1 MTSQD
6 KHDWYSILTCVHQR
20 KFSIIIGTIVL
31 IIVITLWHR
40 LLIVEEQHIKQLIE
54 QQAITIQ
61 TELNQQLN
69 SLFLALDRMGKR
81 WEQHG
86 GTPRREWEQD
96 AEIYMQHFPGY
107 HAIQWIDPSL
117 KSHWI
122 VSSIKNKSVN
132 HSEINR
138 NFQRCVGLEEKRKNQ
153 PIYISSPFNLSRNKK
168 GFISCKPLF
177 VNNKFNG
184 FLVGVFYYQKLLE
197 SSLELPSGY
206 QMQILDYADDLNK
219 PELIYSKYGQKIEE
233 LEWQHTLN
241 IELYNRHWR
250 LNISPSNQLLSSF
263 RSHLLTVLLS
273 VGILVT
279 LTVTLLVYFVQ
290 ISKESYHRITTI
302 NSELAQR
309 VLELQEVEQ
318 SLRTSKNRLREL
330 IETVRVIP
338 WEIDLT
344 TWCFTYV
351 GPQAEAMLK
360 YPLSEWYQEN
370 FWFNHLYPDDRERCI
385 ELCLEAS
392 TGGTNHEMEYR
403 LLTADGKLVWVRDIV
418 HVVMSDGNPT
428 KLRGFMF
435 DITNLKETEETLRLR
450 ERALA
455 NSYNGIVIADARL
468 PDTPVIYVNNAFE
481 KMTGYSAQDVIG
493 CNCRFLQG
501 KDNQQPGLNKLR
513 VAIQRGVECSVVL
526 RNYRQNGQLFWNEL
540 SISPIYNDHGQLTH
554 FIGIQNDITASKIAE
569 KALRKSEERWQLA
582 IEANQD
588 AIWDWNLITN
598 KIFRSAKWAELLE
611 IPENQLAITEED
623 DWLNRIHPDDYERV
637 TTMMEDYLQHRIPH
651 YMIEYRLR
659 CSGGNYKWVM
669 VQAKAQWN
677 KQGQPI
683 RLVGSTKDITEQ
695 VEQRQALQKQLQ
707 RILLLKKITQ
717 KIRQTLD
724 SQEIFET
731 AATEIGQ
738 AFGVDRCLIHTYV
751 SDPSPRIPL
760 VAQYVASD
768 YCSVSTLEIPITGN
782 PHAETLIR
790 QDQAIA
796 SPNVYQE
803 PLLQAAIPLCQD
815 LNMKSM
821 LSVRTS
827 YQGQPNGVICLHQ
840 CSYFRQWT
848 PEDIELV
855 EAVADQLGIALAQAA
870 LLEQETKQREE
881 LSIKNAALERAR
893 VAAESANR
901 AKSDF
906 LAMMSHEIR
915 TPMNAVIGMTGLL
928 LDTALTEQQ
937 QDFVETIRSSG
948 DALLT
953 IINDIL
959 DFSKIESGKLELE
972 EQPFD
977 VRNCIERVIDLLAPK
992 AHEKQLELA
1001 YLIHPQVPLQIIGDV
1016 TRLRQILM
1024 NLLGNAIKFTKYGEI
1039 ILSVHGKEIDY
1050 SNSEQ
1055 RYELLFIIQDTGIGI
1070 TPKKMGRLFQS
1081 FSQADASTTRKY
1093 GGTGLGLV
1101 ISKRLSEMMGGTMWV
1116 ESHGYVG
1123 GTPSSLW
1130 SREEVVVLTQN
1141 NQGSNFYFTIAAPVV
1156 ANTKRE
1162 KFTNDIV
1169 NLTGKKVLIVDDNSP
1184 YWKVIR
1190 LQLESWKMAV
1200 DVSQSPETALAKLSQ
1215 EKQFDLAIF
1224 DMTRPETEGLSLAHQ
1239 IHQIPGYQT
1248 LPLVVIS
1255 SWSTLIKNYK
1265 YPDLEIAACLSKPV
1279 KQSLLYDALVNIFNQ
1294 EKIKQKTLEL
1304 KTEYIKT
1311 DLNLAKKLPLRILL
1325 AEDTVVNQKVALLML
1340 NKMGYRADI
1349 AANGL
1354 EVLDALQRQTYDVV
1368 FMDVQM
1374 PEMDGLEAT
1383 QRICQQWLESERPYI
1398 IAMTAN
1404 AMRGDREA
1412 CLAIGMNDYISKP
1425 VQLEELYQALS
1436 NYQHHHSSTTTP
1448 TVSLTP
1454 QGNSTTTNIEIP
1466 QPTVIDSL
1474 VLQSLREMLGG
1485 DEKALGEIINYYL
1498 LDAPQLIQNLTSFV
1512 QEKDYQNIWQTA
1524 HKFKS
1529 SSASLGAKNLAKI
1542 CLQLEHQG
1550 HSSHL
1555 ENSDQ
1560 LLEQLQQEYQQVEI
1574 ALRNCMQEEN

>member
-1 MTSQD
+1 VTSQD

-20 KFSIIIGTIVL
+20 KFSIIIGSIVL

-86 GTPRREWEQD
+86 GTPRQEWEQD

-117 KSHWI
+117 KSHWRVPLI
-122 VSSIKNKSVN
+122 NNQAINN
-132 HSEINR
+132 LEINR
-138 NFQRCVGLEEKRKNQ
+138 NYRKCLSLEKIRKNQ
-153 PIYISSPFNLSRNKK
+153 AIYISSPFNLSKENK

-177 VNNKFNG
+177 IDNKFNG
-184 FLVGVFYYQKLLE
+184 FIVGVFYYQKLLE
-197 SSLELPSGY
+197 SSVKLPVGY
-206 QMQILDYADDLNK
+206 QIQILDVADDINK
-219 PELIYSKYGQKIEE
+219 PELIYSKNGQKIES
-233 LEWQHTLN
+233 LEWQHTSH
-241 IELYNRHWR
+241 IELYNRHWQ
-250 LNISPSNQLLSSF
+250 LTISPSNQLVSSF
-263 RSHLLTVLLS
+263 RSHLLTVVLS

-290 ISKESYHRITTI
+290 ISKESYYRITTI
-302 NSELAQR
+302 NRELAQR

-318 SLRTSKNRLREL
+318 SLRTSENRLREL

-351 GPQAEAMLK
+351 GPQAESMLK

-370 FWFNHLYPDDRERCI
+370 FWFNHLYPADRERCI

-392 TGGTNHEMEYR
+392 TAGINHEMEYR
-403 LLTADGKLVWVRDIV
+403 LLTADGKVVWVRDIV
-418 HVVMSDGNPT
+418 HVVKSDGNPT

-481 KMTGYSAQDVIG
+481 KMTGYSAPEVIG
-493 CNCRFLQG
+493 SNCRFLQG
-501 KDNQQPGLNKLR
+501 KDNHQPGLNELR

-554 FIGIQNDITASKIAE
+554 FIGIQNDITASKMAE

-588 AIWDWNLITN
+588 AIWDWNLLTN
-598 KIFRSAKWAELLE
+598 KIFRSAKWAELLG
-611 IPENQLAITEED
+611 IPENQLEITED

-637 TTMMEDYLQHRIPH
+637 TTIMEDYLQRRIPH

-659 CSGGNYKWVM
+659 CSGDNYKWVM
-669 VQAKAQWN
+669 VQATAQWN
-677 KQGQPI
+677 KHGQPI

-751 SDPSPRIPL
+751 SDPTPRIPL

-796 SPNVYQE
+796 SPDVYKE

-827 YQGQPNGVICLHQ
+827 YQGQTNGVICLHQ

-848 PEDIELV
+848 LEEIELV

-937 QDFVETIRSSG
+937 KDFVETIRSSG

-992 AHEKQLELA
+992 AHEKQLEIA
-1001 YLIHPQVPLQIIGDV
+1001 YLIHPQVPPQIIGDV

-1039 ILSVHGKEIDY
+1039 ILSVHGKAIAH

-1081 FSQADASTTRKY
+1081 FSQADASTTRQY

-1101 ISKRLSEMMGGTMWV
+1101 ISKRLSEMMGGTLWV
-1116 ESHGYVG
+1116 ESYGYVG
-1123 GTPSSLW
+1123 GTPSPLW
-1130 SREEVVVLTQN
+1130 SRKEVVVLTQN

-1162 KFTNDIV
+1162 KLTDDIV
-1169 NLTGKKVLIVDDNSP
+1169 NLAGKKVLIVDDNSP
-1184 YWKVIR
+1184 HWKVIKI
-1190 LQLESWKMAV
+1190 QLESWKMEV
-1200 DVSQSPETALAKLSQ
+1200 DVSQSPEAALAKLSQ
-1215 EKQFDLAIF
+1215 EPRFDLAIF
-1224 DMTRPETEGLSLAHQ
+1224 DISILESKGLFFAQ
-1239 IHQIPGYQT
+1239 KIRQIPGYRT

-1255 SWSTLIKNYK
+1255 SWSTVVKNYK
-1265 YPDLEIAACLSKPV
+1265 YPDLEIANCLSKPV
-1279 KQSLLYDALVNIFNQ
+1279 KQSQLYDALVNIFNQ
-1294 EKIKQKTLEL
+1294 EKIQQNTLEL
-1304 KTEYIKT
+1304 KTDNITT

-1368 FMDVQM
+1368 LMDVQM
-1374 PEMDGLEAT
+1374 PEMDGMEAT

-1412 CLAIGMNDYISKP
+1412 CLAVGMNDYISKP

-1436 NYQHHHSSTTTP
+1436 NYQRHHGSTTTP
-1448 TVSLTP
+1448 TVSISP
-1454 QGNSTTTNIEIP
+1454 QGNSTTTHTENP
-1466 QPTVIDSL
+1466 QPTVIDSA
-1474 VLQSLREMLGG
+1474 VLQSLREMLQG

-1498 LDAPQLIQNLTSFV
+1498 VDAPQLIHKLTNFV
-1512 QEKDYQNIWQTA
+1512 KDKDYQNIWQTA

-1550 HSSHL
+1550 HSNNL

-1560 LLEQLQQEYQQVEI
+1560 LLEQLQQEYQQVEM
-1574 ALRNCMQEEN
+1574 ALRNSLQEEN